1 MEREAKKLLLDVLT
15 SCRAIQEFTAGKSL
29 PEYEKSRL
37 LRSATERE
45 FEVIGEALNRLDK
58 FAPDIA
64 AKISSKERIIS
75 FRNRIIHG
83 YDSVDDVIVWSVIQ
97 NSLPALCGEVEKLIG

>member
-29 PEYEKSRL
+29 RDYEQSRL

-58 FAPDIA
+58 FAPNVA
-64 AKISSKERIIS
+64 AKISSKEQIIS

-83 YDSVDDVIVWSVIQ
+83 YDSVDDVIVWSIVE
-97 NSLPALCGEVEKLIG
+97 NNLPILCKEVEKLIG